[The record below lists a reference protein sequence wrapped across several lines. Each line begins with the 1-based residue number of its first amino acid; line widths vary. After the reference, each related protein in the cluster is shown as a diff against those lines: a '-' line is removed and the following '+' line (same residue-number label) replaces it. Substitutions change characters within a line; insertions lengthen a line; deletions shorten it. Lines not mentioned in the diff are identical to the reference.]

1 MKSACDKLLDQCGM
15 ILIAVLLLLS
25 LLMAAGMGA
34 AISVQN
40 DFRMTAN
47 LRAGTAAAYLAD
59 AGVEWAKQRIAAAT
73 TMPPTL
79 SNATQGLPQSSY
91 SVSFL
96 SSTQTLPLSARVVL
110 RSVGSAHNAS
120 QVVHARVAKTYDL
133 ADGAIALRGNTRNI
147 NFTGA
152 SFSISGLDHDLI
164 TSEPVSDSRPRAG
177 ITVETPAVLK
187 ELESALDNAQR
198 RNITGDDGSGAVIA
212 ASHRIPPNDIARL
225 ANDLCAAANAEV
237 LTIPTAGSLSVA
249 SDLWGSREIP
259 QLRCVNGLPG
269 SGDSVVFGANIG
281 GAGILVIR
289 DAELILTGDFRWEG
303 WVIISGGDVGFRV
316 LGGDN
321 KEILGA
327 LIIHESGNGT
337 GSGPATLDLQGSLGV
352 RFSRQAF
359 NLAAPLVPPAT
370 LSASY
375 PVLPFTLKQDYWRS
389 ISP

>member
-1 MKSACDKLLDQCGM
+1 
-15 ILIAVLLLLS
+15 
-25 LLMAAGMGA
+25 
-34 AISVQN
+34 
-40 DFRMTAN
+40 
-47 LRAGTAAAYLAD
+47 
-59 AGVEWAKQRIAAAT
+59 
-73 TMPPTL
+73 
-79 SNATQGLPQSSY
+79 
-91 SVSFL
+91 VSFL

-164 TSEPVSDSRPRAG
+164 TAEPVSDSRPRAG
-177 ITVETPAVLK
+177 ITVESTAVLK
-187 ELESALDNAQR
+187 QLQSALDNAQR
-198 RNITGDDGSGAVIA
+198 GNITGDDGSGAVMA
-212 ASHRIPPNDIARL
+212 ASRRIPPNDIARL
-225 ANDLCAAANAEV
+225 ANDLCAAANAIV
-237 LTIPTAGSLSVA
+237 LTVPTAGSLSVA
-249 SDLWGSREIP
+249 SELWGSREVP

-303 WVIISGGDVGFRV
+303 WVIISGGDVGFCV

-375 PVLPFTLKQDYWRS
+375 SALPFTLKQVYWRS